1 MGVAAPVTAHA
12 PGFGE
17 LLRGWRQ
24 RRRLSQLNLAGRAEV
39 SSRHLSFIETG
50 RARPSREMVLH
61 LAEALDVP
69 LRERNGLLVAAGFAP
84 VYAASPLDEA
94 RMTPVRDALEM
105 VLAAHDPY
113 PAVVVDGTWNLVSAN
128 PAAFRLTDQVA
139 PELLEPPL
147 NVVRI
152 SVHPR
157 GLAPHIVN
165 FGQYA
170 GHLLGRLRRQAER
183 TADPALI
190 ELLAEA
196 VEYCG
201 ASVTE
206 AIPAPDDVVLPL
218 RLRVADT
225 ELSLFS
231 TISVFGAP
239 RDVTIDELAIE
250 MFYPADDATAS
261 ALRTRT

>member
-1 MGVAAPVTAHA
+1 
-12 PGFGE
+12 
-17 LLRGWRQ
+17 
-24 RRRLSQLNLAGRAEV
+24 
-39 SSRHLSFIETG
+39 
-50 RARPSREMVLH
+50 MVLH

-69 LRERNGLLVAAGFAP
+69 LRERNALLVAAGFAP

-105 VLAAHDPY
+105 VLAAHEPY

-128 PAAFRLTDQVA
+128 PAAFRLTEQVA

-165 FGQYA
+165 FEQYA
-170 GHLLGRLRRQAER
+170 SHLLGRLRRQAER

-196 VEYCG
+196 IEWCG
-201 ASVTE
+201 PSVSE
-206 AIPAPDDVVLPL
+206 AVPAPDDVVLPL
-218 RLRVADT
+218 RLRLGGM

-250 MFYPADDATAS
+250 MFYPADEATAS
-261 ALRTRT
+261 ALRAAAAGSTRNR